1 MTVSLGTRYSDHGAA
16 SLTVRWAAVTGATS
30 YNVKRTVGGVSII
43 LTTQQLTIDL
53 INLPGGTKYTF
64 EVRARGAGGP
74 SPWSSPVSQ
83 TTPLAA
89 PGGLD
94 DEVLTDTSVT
104 LTWNAV
110 AGATSY
116 EVKQGDGTATAA
128 SGPGTKHLFS
138 PLTANTE
145 YTLYVR
151 SKKGATESPWS
162 AALTVTTGPATP
174 TGLNTTATS
183 SSLTLSWSAV
193 TDATGYEVR
202 LGEDGLVATVPSGTS
217 HTIIGLAAGTQYSLN
232 MRATNRHGASG
243 WMSTTATTTLPT
255 PTGLTTTGTRT
266 WTTGYP
272 RWHSHGATGTRTT
285 LSWNSVAG
293 ATSYGVSVTNRTGTA
308 LVSTVTSGPSYTYTL
323 NGSSSRIDLRFHV
336 WAKNSGGTSSPA
348 SIQVPVLT
356 PTPSMSVP
364 TITSTSL
371 TAGVGA
377 EFSNSFQVK
386 LGASGTIAR
395 TASHEFSN
403 LSPDTEYT
411 IYARNAGPWFTQSN
425 TPGPSDWI
433 WIRAKTNPTATAT
446 GLSAPNGL
454 NAGPHW
460 SPLDSTSL
468 TLRWS
473 AVTDATA
480 YDVKLGT
487 EITRASGTSHEFTDL
502 DPDTEY
508 TLYVRSRSATSISDW
523 RSITV
528 STAP

>member
-89 PGGLD
+89 PGWLD
-94 DEVLTDTSVT
+94 DEALTDTSVT

-151 SKKGATESPWS
+151 SKKDATESPWS

-183 SSLTLSWSAV
+183 SSLALSWSAV

-232 MRATNRHGASG
+232 VRATNRHGPSG
-243 WMSTTATTTLPT
+243 WMSTTATTTLPA

-266 WTTGYP
+266 WTADHNWNT
-272 RWHSHGATGTRTT
+272 ATRTT

-293 ATSYGVSVTNRTGTA
+293 ARSYEVMQGPSGG
-308 LVSTVTSGPSYTYTL
+308 TVTTASGTSHTFTTGPSNSGPLYI
-323 NGSSSRIDLRFHV
+323 R
-336 WAKNSGGTSSPA
+336 AKNSNGTSRWAAVSMPG
-348 SIQVPVLT
+348 VT
-356 PTPSMSVP
+356 PTPHALSVS
-364 TITSTSL
+364 TTTNTSL
-371 TAGVGA
+371 TLSWGSAVAANQFHVKIGAGGTVATVWGGGGGA
-377 EFSNSFQVK
+377 GST
-386 LGASGTIAR
+386 GTH
-395 TASHEFSN
+395 TFPS
-403 LSPDTEYT
+403 LTPDTEHTLYVRT
-411 IYARNAGPWFTQSN
+411 ARQWGGNN
-425 TPGPSDWI
+425 MPSDWI
-433 WIRAKTNPTATAT
+433 WIRARTNPTATAT

-454 NAGPHW
+454 NAGPTW
-460 SPLDSTSL
+460 APLDSTSL